1 MCESDFHVISRFRND
16 VVLYYPTL
24 EKKTGKLGHPKWL
37 TAGLTL
43 PIGSDL
49 VQGIRGEQG
58 KAIRIEGIC
67 KGSQKVCFLGRLVS
81 NGREDRQVAALF
93 LYR

>member
-1 MCESDFHVISRFRND
+1 MSSAALGMMYSCTIRHWKRKQENLVIPS
-16 VVLYYPTL
+16 
-24 EKKTGKLGHPKWL
+24 GL